1 MAKFKRCTVCETLF
15 EVSAQRSIKRYCSN
29 ACKQKAYRICKG
41 EERAAQR
48 KSAPKEKR
56 YCERCFAPFESDQGR
71 AQRYCSNLCRQAAYR
86 ARRKASAGALGG
98 IAGGKVW
105 VYIARAL
112 GGLTGG
118 QFGIH
123 LAQSEG
129 EGLLRPIETW
139 AALSRWELV
148 IKGGIKVLVHFES
161 ERPNPEQ
168 MAYMNGH
175 IANEVLAA
183 LGEPK

>member
-1 MAKFKRCTVCETLF
+1 MAKFKRCTVCSTLF
-15 EVSAQRSIKRYCSN
+15 EVSGQRSVRRYCSN

-41 EERAAQR
+41 EERAI
-48 KSAPKEKR
+48 KPKPTPKTKR
-56 YCERCFAPFESDQGR
+56 YCDRCFAPFESEQPS
-71 AQRYCSNLCRQAAYR
+71 QRYCSNLCRQAAYR
-86 ARRKASAGALGG
+86 ARRKAGAALGGALGN
-98 IAGGKVW
+98 KVW

-118 QFGIH
+118 QYGIH

-139 AALSRWELV
+139 AALSKWELV
-148 IKGGIKVLVHFES
+148 VKGGIRALIHFES
-161 ERPNPEQ
+161 EMPAPEQ

-175 IANEVLAA
+175 ISQEVLTA